1 MLYREIVNDKTRND
15 FFFVT
20 SINKVLN
27 LLSKLYIVRG
37 ENWY

>member
-37 ENWY
+37 EN